1 MNKILRKGKVKDIYE
16 LDEDNLIF
24 HFSDR
29 VSAFDII
36 LPTIIP
42 RKGEVLCK
50 FAEYWFQFLKTPNHM
65 VKVKDKSKII
75 VKKLDI
81 IPIEVVI
88 RGYIYGSYYDRIIN
102 NEIEYTDKPILAS
115 RIEEPIFDPT
125 TKFEAKDRPIKIN
138 EIIENKW
145 LTRNELDHLI
155 NNSISLY
162 KQVSRKVEE
171 AGFIIADIKFEYG
184 RDKEGNILL
193 ADSLGPDE
201 FRLWNKENYEIG
213 KTQESYDKQI
223 IRDWLIENKYKKKLD
238 ESRKLGLDDPKPPD
252 LPEKVVNKVIDRYIY
267 TFEKITGRNFR

>member
-1 MNKILRKGKVKDIYE
+1 MNKFIRKGKVKDIYE

-29 VSAFDII
+29 VSAFDVI
-36 LPTIIP
+36 LPTVIP

-50 FAEYWFQFLKTPNHM
+50 FAEYWFQYLKTPNHM
-65 VKVKDKSKII
+65 VKVLDKSKII

-102 NEIEYTDKPILAS
+102 NEIEYPDKPILAS

-125 TKFEAKDRPIKIN
+125 TKFEAKDRPINVK

-145 LTRNELDHLI
+145 LTRNELDDLI
-155 NNSISLY
+155 NNSIRLY
-162 KQVSRKVEE
+162 KQVSKKVEE

-201 FRLWNKENYEIG
+201 FRLWNKESYEID

-238 ESRKLGLDDPKPPD
+238 ESRKLGFDDPKPPE
-252 LPEKVVNKVIDRYIY
+252 LPEKLVNEVIERYIY